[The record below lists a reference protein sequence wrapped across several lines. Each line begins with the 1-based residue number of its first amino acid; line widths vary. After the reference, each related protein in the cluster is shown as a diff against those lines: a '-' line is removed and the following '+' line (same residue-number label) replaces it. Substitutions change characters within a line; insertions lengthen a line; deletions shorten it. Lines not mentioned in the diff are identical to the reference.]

1 MPKVL
6 NEGLLLWVN
15 SLYHD
20 LDFLIRFAASLHL
33 HLAKFVSLL
42 GLLGVQDLCLL
53 PRILF

>member
-1 MPKVL
+1 MSEIL

-42 GLLGVQDLCLL
+42 GLLGVQDFCLL